1 MEGTHR
7 NPRVRP
13 GVPGSNLAMKR
24 SGPHGGSDG
33 GREGADPRSDVVR
46 HIPYLRR
53 YARALAGSQE
63 AGDRYVR
70 ICLEALVEEPDRLRS
85 GPFRRLG
92 LYHLFHQTWTRIA
105 EPIFP
110 SDLPPDPTAAEPRDP
125 LYRLPSRRRQVLLLT
140 VVEGFSLDE
149 AAAIMDITPAEAEI
163 QLTAAR
169 IELND
174 QAATSVLIIE
184 DEPIIAF
191 DLSDIVSDMGHE
203 VVGTAATK
211 DEAVS
216 LAMRTRPGII
226 LADIQLADGS
236 SGIDAVSEIQRS
248 RDVPVVFVTA
258 YPERLL
264 TGIRREPAYLVTK
277 PFEPDVLRVTIYQ
290 ALLSQKKPPISG
302 TVC

>member
-7 NPRVRP
+7 HPHVRP
-13 GVPGSNLAMKR
+13 GVSGRKPMMSR
-24 SGPHGGSDG
+24 SDPYGGTDG
-33 GREGADPRSDVVR
+33 GRETADPGGDVVR

-70 ICLEALVEEPDRLRS
+70 VCLEALIEEPDRLRS
-85 GPFRRLG
+85 RPFRRLE
-92 LYHLFHQTWTRIA
+92 LYHLFHQTWARIA
-105 EPIFP
+105 EPLFP
-110 SDLPPDPTAAEPRDP
+110 ADLPPDPTDAEPRDP
-125 LYRLPSRRRQVLLLT
+125 LHRLPSRRRQVLLLT
-140 VVEGFSLDE
+140 AVEGFSLDE
-149 AAAIMDITPAEAEI
+149 AAAIMGITPAEAEI

-169 IELND
+169 MELND

-191 DLSDIVSDMGHE
+191 DLSDIVSEMGHD
-203 VVGTAATK
+203 VVGIAATK

-216 LAMRTRPGII
+216 LAIGRRPGII
-226 LADIQLADGS
+226 LADIQLCDGS
-236 SGIDAVSEIQRS
+236 SGIDAVSEIQRA
-248 RDVPVVFVTA
+248 RNVPVVFVTA

-264 TGIRREPAYLVTK
+264 TGMRREPAYLVTK

-290 ALLSQKKPPISG
+290 ALLSRKKPPISG

>member
-1 MEGTHR
+1 
-7 NPRVRP
+7 
-13 GVPGSNLAMKR
+13 MKR
-24 SGPHGGSDG
+24 PASSQATAGGDTH
-33 GREGADPRSDVVR
+33 PRNDIVR

-63 AGDRYVR
+63 AGDNYVR
-70 ICLEALVEEPDRLRS
+70 ICLEALVEEPESLRP
-85 GPFRRLG
+85 GPFRRLQ
-92 LYHLFHQTWTRIA
+92 LYHLFHQTWTKIA

-110 SDLPPDPTAAEPRDP
+110 SDLPPDPAAGEPADP
-125 LYRLPSRRRQVLLLT
+125 LHKLTSRRRQVLLLT
-140 VVEGFSLDE
+140 AVEGFSLDE
-149 AAAIMDITPAEAEI
+149 AAAIMEMPPEAAEME
-163 QLTAAR
+163 LTAAR

-191 DLSDIVSDMGHE
+191 DLSDIVSEMGHD

-211 DEAVS
+211 DEAVA
-216 LAMRTRPGII
+216 LAMRRRPGII
-226 LADIQLADGS
+226 LADIQLGDGS
-236 SGIDAVSEIQRS
+236 SGIDAVAEIQRS

-264 TGIRREPAYLVTK
+264 TGARREPAYLVTK

-290 ALLSQKKPPISG
+290 ALLSQRKPPIPG

>member
-7 NPRVRP
+7 SQRGRIS
-13 GVPGSNLAMKR
+13 VPGSNLAMR
-24 SGPHGGSDG
+24 RPAPSPGTAGDSH
-33 GREGADPRSDVVR
+33 PRNDIVR

-63 AGDRYVR
+63 AGDHYVR
-70 ICLEALVEEPDRLRS
+70 ICLEALVEEPESLRP
-85 GPFRRLG
+85 GPFRRLQ

-110 SDLPPDPTAAEPRDP
+110 SDLPPDPAAGEPVDP
-125 LYRLPSRRRQVLLLT
+125 LHRLSSRRRQVLLLT
-140 VVEGFSLDE
+140 AVEGFSVDE
-149 AAAIMDITPAEAEI
+149 AAAIMELPPEAAEME
-163 QLTAAR
+163 LTAAR

-191 DLSDIVSDMGHE
+191 DLSDIVSEMGHD

-211 DEAVS
+211 DEAVA
-216 LAMRTRPGII
+216 LAMRGRPGII
-226 LADIQLADGS
+226 LADIQLGDGS
-236 SGIDAVSEIQRS
+236 SGIDAVAEIQRS

-264 TGIRREPAYLVTK
+264 TGARREPAYLVTK

-290 ALLSQKKPPISG
+290 ALLSKRKPPIPG
-302 TVC
+302 TIC

>member
-7 NPRVRP
+7 SPRARTS
-13 GVPGSNLAMKR
+13 VPGSNLALGR
-24 SGPHGGSDG
+24 PGPSL
-33 GREGADPRSDVVR
+33 GAAGEAHPRNDIVR

-70 ICLEALVEEPDRLRS
+70 ICLEALVEEPESLRP
-85 GPFRRLG
+85 GLFRRLQ

-110 SDLPPDPTAAEPRDP
+110 SDLPPDPTAGEPLDP
-125 LYRLPSRRRQVLLLT
+125 LHGLSSRRRQVLLLT
-140 VVEGFSLDE
+140 AVEGFSLDE
-149 AAAIMDITPAEAEI
+149 AAAIMEMSPEEAEI
-163 QLTAAR
+163 ELTAAR

-191 DLSDIVSDMGHE
+191 DLSDIVSEMGHD
-203 VVGTAATK
+203 VIGTAATK
-211 DEAVS
+211 DEAVA
-216 LAMRTRPGII
+216 LAMRRRPGII
-226 LADIQLADGS
+226 LADIQLGDGS
-236 SGIDAVSEIQRS
+236 SGIDAVAEIHRT

-264 TGIRREPAYLVTK
+264 TGARREPAYLVTK

-290 ALLSQKKPPISG
+290 ALLSQRKPPIPG